1 MSPIRQQLV
10 NMIDYIPEQE
20 QLLLF
25 EIAKRFIPDNI
36 ATEDDIAAI
45 REAKQEY
52 ANGETV
58 SHSDI
63 NWD

>member
-10 NMIDYIPEQE
+10 NLIDYIPEQE

-45 REAKQEY
+45 REAEQEY